1 MNQKK
6 LFNKKIII
14 SAAANGI
21 GWSIALECMSNGAIV
36 YITDKNNES
45 LDRISKHKL
54 YEKQLFLDKVNSENF
69 KEVENYFNKIKH
81 KIDNID
87 ALINNVGIA
96 GPTGKLEELNIND
109 WKETIDININSHFY
123 FTKFSIPLLKNN
135 NGGSIINLS
144 STAGL
149 FGFPLRSP
157 YATSKWAIIGMT
169 KTLAM
174 ELGKN
179 NIRVNAI
186 CPGSV
191 AGDRMKRV
199 IKAKAKSFG
208 IKEENLQ
215 KDYESMV
222 SLNSFVDK
230 KDIANMAV
238 FLLSEEAHKISGQV
252 MTVDG
257 NTERMN

>member
-1 MNQKK
+1 MNHSK
-6 LFNKKIII
+6 LLNKKIII

-21 GWSIALECMSNGAIV
+21 GWSIAQECMLNGAVV

-45 LDRISKHKL
+45 LEKISKHKL

-69 KEVENYFNKIKH
+69 KEVENYFNKIKNNV
-81 KIDNID
+81 DNID

-96 GPTGKLEELNIND
+96 GPTGRLEELNIND
-109 WKETIDININSHFY
+109 WKETIDINVNSHFY
-123 FTKFSIPLLKNN
+123 YTKFSIPLIKKN

-157 YATSKWAIIGMT
+157 YAASKWAVIGMT
-169 KTLAM
+169 KSLAI
-174 ELGKN
+174 ELGEF

-191 AGDRMKRV
+191 SGNRMKKV
-199 IKAKAKSFG
+199 IEAKAKSLG
-208 IKEENLQ
+208 VKEASIQ
-215 KDYESMV
+215 KDYESMI
-222 SLNSFVDK
+222 SLKTFVDK
-230 KDIANMAV
+230 KDVSNMAV
-238 FLLSEEAHKISGQV
+238 FLLSEEAKNISGQV

>member
-1 MNQKK
+1 MNQSK

-21 GWSIALECMSNGAIV
+21 GWSIAQECMSNGAIV
-36 YITDKNNES
+36 YITDKHIES
-45 LDRISKHKL
+45 LEKISKHEL
-54 YEKQLFLDKVNSENF
+54 HEKQLFLEKVNTENF
-69 KEVENYFNKIKH
+69 EEVENYFNKIKH
-81 KIDNID
+81 KVDNID

-96 GPTGKLEELNIND
+96 GPTGKLEDLNIND
-109 WKETIDININSHFY
+109 WKETLDININSHFY
-123 FTKFSIPLLKNN
+123 FTKFSIPLLKKN

-157 YATSKWAIIGMT
+157 YSTSKWAIIGMT

-174 ELGKN
+174 ELGEH

-186 CPGSV
+186 CPGAV
-191 AGDRMKRV
+191 TGDRMKRV
-199 IKAKAKSFG
+199 IKAKAQSLG
-208 IKEENLQ
+208 LKEGSLQ

-222 SLNSFVDK
+222 SLKSFVDK
-230 KDIANMAV
+230 KDIANIVV
-238 FLLSEEAHKISGQV
+238 FLLSEEAQKISGQIIS
-252 MTVDG
+252 VDG

>member
-1 MNQKK
+1 MSQRK
-6 LFNKKIII
+6 LLNKKIII
-14 SAAANGI
+14 SAAADGI
-21 GWSIALECMSNGAIV
+21 GWSIAQECMLNGAIV
-36 YITDKNNES
+36 YLTDKNNES
-45 LDRISKHKL
+45 LDEISKHDL
-54 YEKQLFLDKVNSENF
+54 YEKQLFLDKVNAHDAQ
-69 KEVENYFNKIKH
+69 EVENYFIKIKNNV
-81 KIDNID
+81 DNID

-123 FTKFSIPLLKNN
+123 YNKFSIPLIKKN

-157 YATSKWAIIGMT
+157 YAASKWAVIGMT
-169 KTLAM
+169 KSLAV
-174 ELGKN
+174 ELGEF

-191 AGDRMKRV
+191 SGDRMKRV
-199 IKAKAKSFG
+199 IEAKAESLG
-208 IKEENLQ
+208 VTKEILQ

-222 SLNSFVDK
+222 SLKTFVDK
-230 KDIANMAV
+230 KDVSNMVV
-238 FLLSEEAHKISGQV
+238 FLLSDEAKKISGQV

>member
-1 MNQKK
+1 MNQLK
-6 LFNKKIII
+6 LLNKKIII

-21 GWSIALECMSNGAIV
+21 GWSIAQECMLNGAIV
-36 YITDKNNES
+36 YITDKNKES
-45 LDRISKHKL
+45 LDKISKHKL
-54 YEKQLFLDKVNSENF
+54 YEKQLFLDRVNSENF
-69 KEVENYFNKIKH
+69 KEVENYFNKIKN
-81 KIDNID
+81 KVDSID

-96 GPTGKLEELNIND
+96 GPTGKLEKLDIND
-109 WKETIDININSHFY
+109 WKETLDININSHFY

-174 ELGKN
+174 ELGEN
-179 NIRVNAI
+179 NIRVNVI
-186 CPGSV
+186 CPGAV

-199 IKAKAKSFG
+199 IKAKAKSLG
-208 IKEENLQ
+208 VKEESLQ

-222 SLNSFVDK
+222 SLKSFVDK